1 MVRVEDMNLLPGIRD
16 VGCFPGSVDG
26 ESETFVLW
34 GHIPGL
40 GTILNLSD
48 YFMKVNENCLNP
60 SSSLESRRRRVQE

>member
-34 GHIPGL
+34 GHIAGL

-48 YFMKVNENCLNP
+48 YFMKLNENC
-60 SSSLESRRRRVQE
+60 